1 MDFEDFLLSF
11 IEQVQP
17 GDIEKI
23 VPLLILN
30 DLICADDL
38 LDMPNDWLQENCD
51 VIAEGETFQILQEKN
66 GKHRMFVDDWDNPP
80 EPYAL
85 QVKCHIVAKEEIPVD
100 EYGDFEV
107 DPQKH
112 GADYC
117 AELSNSAH
125 LNMDG
130 QTVITYAWFVT
141 D

>member
-11 IEQVQP
+11 IEQVQA
-17 GDIEKI
+17 GDIEDI
-23 VPLLILN
+23 IPLLILN
-30 DLICADDL
+30 QLVVSDDL
-38 LDMPNDWLQENCD
+38 LDAPNEWLKKHCE
-51 VIAEGETFQILQEKN
+51 VIAEGDTFQILQEKK
-66 GKHRMFVDDWDNPP
+66 GKRRMFVDDFDDPAT
-80 EPYAL
+80 PYPIEV
-85 QVKCHIVAKEEIPVD
+85 QCHIVAKEEIPID
-100 EYGDFEV
+100 DYGDFEV
-107 DPQKH
+107 DTQKH